1 MAIVSGNRRVYSF
14 KSVGESLEDYN
25 KNSAVDTTVLPIGL
39 VTPLRFGDD
48 SSGIFQMH
56 FTLKSQVADNLRN
69 LVQTNWGERLGLY
82 DFGGNLEELA
92 FELGTDAADSEAMRR
107 IKKTVAKYMPF
118 IDLTA
123 FEPYTDKTGDTEHV
137 AKIGFRIAYNVP
149 SINVM
154 NQGIDVIIY
163 TAG

>member
-14 KSVGESLEDYN
+14 KSVGESAEEFY
-25 KNSAVDTTVLPIGL
+25 KNSKVETDVFPIGL

-48 SSGIFQMH
+48 SSGLFQMH
-56 FTLKSQVADNLRN
+56 FTLKGQVGDNLRN
-69 LVQTNWGERLGLY
+69 LIQTNWGERLGLY
-82 DFGGNLEELA
+82 DFGANLEELA

-118 IDLTA
+118 INLTG
-123 FEPYTDKTGDTEHV
+123 FETYKDKTGDTEHV
-137 AKIGFRIAYNVP
+137 AKIGLKIHYSVP

-154 NQGIDVIIY
+154 NQGIDVIIF